1 MTRVRLI
8 PRTVK
13 NNTRP
18 LIVRALLAT
27 LFLVFAVGAANS
39 EAASTNKT
47 DNTKL
52 KERIMHSRAFETVMW
67 SVPLMNYTAMRNGY
81 KKGAGVGYNDVVY
94 HSKVQTW
101 ELEIP
106 TGNNTTPYL
115 IAYWT
120 VKDGPVVIEIPGGTE
135 DVSLFGV
142 MMDSWQRPVA
152 EVGLAGADGGRG
164 GRYLLLPPDYQGD
177 IPLGYLVAH
186 QKTYEGYFLLR
197 PVIADTSESNLKK
210 AEQFAKQ
217 IKIYPL
223 AKAENP
229 PETKYVDGYR
239 KRVHAIM
246 DFDASYFESLHE
258 ILQQEYIE
266 EKDLA
271 ILGLA
276 ESIGIRKGNAF
287 KPDDT
292 TKKIF
297 DSAAKEAH
305 QYLIKLFFDE
315 RGPMFYDDRQWFTL
329 NFPGTVETE
338 FGYTYPTFVDLD
350 TRAALYY
357 GIFSSVERLGAGTF
371 YFVGAKDADGAW
383 LAGGEDYKLTVPANA
398 PAKQFWSVIVHDVE
412 TAAWFTDLPI
422 NKEGIASFTKGLEK
436 NQDGSV
442 DVYFGPKAPQG
453 KETNWLPTVPGKKF
467 FLIFRFY
474 GPQPALF
481 DQSWKL
487 NDVEKLK

>member
-1 MTRVRLI
+1 MVY
-8 PRTVK
+8 
-13 NNTRP
+13 
-18 LIVRALLAT
+18 ALLAT
-27 LFLVFAVGAANS
+27 LFLVFTIGAANS
-39 EAASTNKT
+39 EAASANQT
-47 DNTKL
+47 DTAKL

-106 TGNNTTPYL
+106 TGNNTTPYV

-120 VKDGPVVIEIPGGTE
+120 VKDGPVVVEIPGSTE

-152 EVGLAGADGGRG
+152 EVGPAGADGGRG
-164 GRYLLLPPDYQGD
+164 GKYLILPPNYQGD
-177 IPLGYLVAH
+177 LPVGYLVAH

-197 PVIADTSESNLKK
+197 PVIADTSASNLKK
-210 AEQFAKQ
+210 AEQFVKQ

-229 PETKYVDGYR
+229 PETIHVDGYR

-246 DFDASYFESLHE
+246 DFDASYFENLHE

-276 ESIGIRKGNAF
+276 ESIGIRKGGAF

-292 TKKIF
+292 AKKIF

-315 RGPMFYDDRQWFTL
+315 RGPEFYNDRKWFTL
-329 NFPGTVETE
+329 NFYGTVETE
-338 FGYTYPTFVDLD
+338 FGYTHPTYVDLD

-371 YFVGAKDADGAW
+371 YFVDAKDAGGAW
-383 LAGGEDYKLTVPANA
+383 LDGGEDYKLTVPADV

-422 NKEGIASFTKGLEK
+422 NKEGVASFTEGLEK
-436 NQDGSV
+436 NPDGSV
-442 DVYFGPKAPQG
+442 DIYFGPKAPEG
-453 KETNWLPTVPGKKF
+453 KEKNWLPTVPGKKF

-474 GPQPALF
+474 GPTPPLF
-481 DQSWKL
+481 DKSWKL

>member
-1 MTRVRLI
+1 MTSERLN
-8 PRTVK
+8 PGTVK
-13 NNTRP
+13 NHTRP
-18 LIVRALLAT
+18 RMVQALLAS
-27 LFLVFAVGAANS
+27 LFLTLAIGTSNS
-39 EAASTNKT
+39 EAASANKT
-47 DNTKL
+47 DIAKL
-52 KERIMHSRAFETVMW
+52 KERVMHARAFETVMW
-67 SVPLMNYTAMRNGY
+67 SVPLMNYKAMRDGY
-81 KKGAGVGYNDVVY
+81 KKGAGVGYNDVAY

-106 TGNNTTPYL
+106 TGNNTTPYV

-120 VKDGPVVIEIPGGTE
+120 VKDGPVVIEIPGSAK
-135 DVSLFGV
+135 DVTLFGV

-152 EVGLAGADGGRG
+152 EVGPAGADGGRG
-164 GRYLLLPPDYQGD
+164 GKYLLLPPNYQGD
-177 IPLGYLVAH
+177 LPLGYLVAH

-210 AEQFAKQ
+210 AEQFVKQ

-223 AKAENP
+223 AKAKKP
-229 PETKYVDGYR
+229 PKTKHVDGYR

-246 DFDASYFESLHE
+246 DFDASYFNSLHE

-271 ILGLA
+271 ILGLT
-276 ESIGIRKGNAF
+276 ESIGIRRGEPF
-287 KPDDT
+287 KPNT
-292 TKKIF
+292 ATRKVL

-371 YFVGAKDADGAW
+371 YFVNVKDASGAW
-383 LAGGEDYKLTVPANA
+383 LDGGKNYKLTVPANV

-422 NKEGIASFTKGLEK
+422 NKEGVASFTKGLKK

-442 DVYFGPKAPQG
+442 DVYFGPKAPKG
-453 KETNWLPTVPGKKF
+453 KETNWLPTVSGKKF

-474 GPQPALF
+474 GPEPALF
-481 DQSWKL
+481 NKSWKL
-487 NDVEKLK
+487 SDVEKLK

>member
-1 MTRVRLI
+1 M
-8 PRTVK
+8 
-13 NNTRP
+13 
-18 LIVRALLAT
+18 VRALLAT
-27 LFLVFAVGAANS
+27 LFLTFAIGAANS
-39 EAASTNKT
+39 EAASANKT
-47 DNTKL
+47 DITKL
-52 KERIMHSRAFETVMW
+52 KERIMHSRAFETVIW

-81 KKGAGVGYNDVVY
+81 KEGAGVGYNDVAY

-106 TGNNTTPYL
+106 TGNNTTPYV

-135 DVSLFGV
+135 DVTLFGA
-142 MMDSWQRPVA
+142 MMDSWQRPIA

-164 GRYLLLPPDYQGD
+164 AKYLILPPNYQGVL
-177 IPLGYLVAH
+177 PVGYLVAH

-197 PVIADTSESNLKK
+197 PVIADTSETNLKK
-210 AEQFAKQ
+210 AEQFVKQ

-229 PETKYVDGYR
+229 PETKHVDCYR

-246 DFDASYFESLHE
+246 DFDASYFDSLHE

-266 EKDLA
+266 EKDIA

-276 ESIGIRKGNAF
+276 DSIGIRKGDAF
-287 KPDDT
+287 EPDNT
-292 TKKIF
+292 VKKIL
-297 DSAAKEAH
+297 DSAAKKAH

-315 RGPMFYDDRQWFTL
+315 LGPEFYNDRQWFTL
-329 NFPGTVETE
+329 NLPGTVETE

-357 GIFSSVERLGAGTF
+357 GIFSSVERLGAATV
-371 YFVGAKDADGAW
+371 YFVGAKDAAGAW
-383 LAGGEDYKLTVPANA
+383 LDGGEDYKLTVPADV
-398 PAKQFWSVIVHDVE
+398 PAKQFWSAIVHDVE

-422 NKEGIASFTKGLEK
+422 NKEGVASFTEGLEK

-442 DVYFGPKAPQG
+442 DVYFGPKAPKG

-474 GPQPALF
+474 RPEPSLF
-481 DQSWKL
+481 NKSWKL

>member
-1 MTRVRLI
+1 
-8 PRTVK
+8 
-13 NNTRP
+13 
-18 LIVRALLAT
+18 
-27 LFLVFAVGAANS
+27 
-39 EAASTNKT
+39 
-47 DNTKL
+47 
-52 KERIMHSRAFETVMW
+52 
-67 SVPLMNYTAMRNGY
+67 MNYTAMRNGY

-94 HSKVQTW
+94 HSRVQTW

-120 VKDGPVVIEIPGGTE
+120 VKDGPVVIEIPGGTK

-152 EVGLAGADGGRG
+152 EVGAAGADGGRG
-164 GRYLLLPPDYQGD
+164 GKYLLLPPNYQGD
-177 IPLGYLVAH
+177 IPLGYLVTR

-197 PVIADTSESNLKK
+197 PVIADNSESNLKK

-229 PETKYVDGYR
+229 PETKHVDGYR
-239 KRVHAIM
+239 KRVHAIV
-246 DFDASYFESLHE
+246 DYDASYFDNLHE

-271 ILGLA
+271 FLGLA
-276 ESIGIRKGNAF
+276 ESIGIRRGFPF

-292 TKKIF
+292 ARKVF

-338 FGYTYPTFVDLD
+338 WGYTYPTFVDLD

-371 YFVGAKDADGAW
+371 YFVGAKDTTGAW
-383 LAGGEDYKLTVPANA
+383 LDGGEDYKLTVPADA
-398 PAKQFWSVIVHDVE
+398 PAKQFWSAVVHDVE

-422 NKEGIASFTKGLEK
+422 NKEGIASFTEGLEK

-442 DVYFGPKAPQG
+442 DIYFGPKAPQG

-474 GPQPALF
+474 RPEPALF
-481 DQSWKL
+481 DKSWKL
-487 NDVEKLK
+487 NDVEKL